1 MRRDAR
7 ISASWCPPH
16 SYREGAVSEA
26 VEVPGFGLVRAA
38 QGDDGVIRLESE
50 ATGSWIVELMP
61 RIDLASA
68 PSTVAPPPAAI
79 AVAQALATSLPELAG
94 LLQKSAPV
102 AGTSAGA
109 IGEAGDLI
117 VRFSP
122 EIRKGLLDGSYT
134 LVRNGLRT
142 LPKVRNT
149 LNGHFD
155 ETAEVVGAI
164 GATAAAGGAA
174 LASGAGSAGVAGAGA
189 AGAAGAAGVAG
200 ATGITATVA
209 LPLVIAAGAAL
220 AASWA
225 QQRWLEQTFAGVER
239 ALARIE
245 TRLRDDDFGTLEGAE
260 ALLEVIGDRAAF
272 GDLAPQIRAELAVA
286 HRQVEA
292 IYRSRLRFVER
303 FKVDLERWQV
313 EAVRKDGKP
322 VTWTPEVVKALIE
335 DDSTTVAE
343 LVVFFQ
349 AMLTRARI
357 STASAALLVTEGD
370 AMSAFHMIDGVRSS
384 IRHDYF
390 DLHNRLAALAR
401 NEIDASIWKNPFSS
415 KDRRKAH
422 DIVTILSG
430 NLDRAIGEHLPEPDE
445 VAEFAVPTSAFQSA
459 IPATA

>member
-1 MRRDAR
+1 M
-7 ISASWCPPH
+7 S
-16 SYREGAVSEA
+16 GA

-61 RIDLASA
+61 RIDLAPASA

-94 LLQKSAPV
+94 LLQRAAP
-102 AGTSAGA
+102 AASAGAEA
-109 IGEAGDLI
+109 IGEAGDLV

-122 EIRKGLLDGSYT
+122 EIRKGIVNGSYA
-134 LVRNGLRT
+134 LVQNGIRT

-149 LNGHFD
+149 LTGHFD

-164 GATAAAGGAA
+164 GATAGTAAV
-174 LASGAGSAGVAGAGA
+174 ASGAGSAGVAGAGA

-422 DIVTILSG
+422 DIVTILAG

-445 VAEFAVPTSAFQSA
+445 VAEFAVPASAFQA
-459 IPATA
+459 AVPVTA

>member
-1 MRRDAR
+1 MAD
-7 ISASWCPPH
+7 P
-16 SYREGAVSEA
+16 
-26 VEVPGFGLVRAA
+26 VEVPGFGMVRAV
-38 QGDDGVIRLESE
+38 QGDDGAIRLESS

-61 RIDLASA
+61 RIDISPV
-68 PSTVAPPPAAI
+68 PSTSAPPPAAI
-79 AVAQALATSLPELAG
+79 AVASALSAALPELAG
-94 LLQKSAPV
+94 LLQRAAP
-102 AGTSAGA
+102 AAQGAAQAGA
-109 IGEAGDLI
+109 EVGDLV

-122 EIRKGLLDGSYT
+122 QIRQGLLDGTYE
-134 LVRNGLRT
+134 LVKAGGRILPRARN
-142 LPKVRNT
+142 VV
-149 LNGHFD
+149 NGQFSQ
-155 ETAEVVGAI
+155 TAEVVGLA
-164 GATAAAGGAA
+164 GATAAAGTVVASSGGAA
-174 LASGAGSAGVAGAGA
+174 VAGAGA

-200 ATGITATVA
+200 ATGLTATVA

-245 TRLRDDDFGTLEGAE
+245 TRLRDDDFGALDGAE
-260 ALLEVIGDRAAF
+260 ALLEAIGDRAAF
-272 GDLAPQIRAELAVA
+272 GELAPQIRSELAVA

-303 FKVDLERWQV
+303 FKVDLERWQID
-313 EAVRKDGKP
+313 AIGKDGRP

-357 STASAALLVTEGD
+357 ATATAALLVTEGD
-370 AMSAFHMIDGVRSS
+370 SASAFHMIDGVRSS

-401 NEIDASIWKNPFSS
+401 VEIDASIWKNPFSS
-415 KDRRKAH
+415 KDRKKAH
-422 DIVTILSG
+422 EIIALLAG

-445 VAEFAVPTSAFQSA
+445 VVEFVVPASAFEVAGEEVTISGA
-459 IPATA
+459 

>member
-1 MRRDAR
+1 MG
-7 ISASWCPPH
+7 H
-16 SYREGAVSEA
+16 A
-26 VEVPGFGLVRAA
+26 VEVPGFGLVRAE
-38 QGDDGVIRLESE
+38 QSDEGVIRLESS

-61 RIDLASA
+61 RIEVSPVPSPSA
-68 PSTVAPPPAAI
+68 PAPAAI
-79 AVAQALATSLPELAG
+79 AVANALGTALPELAG
-94 LLQKSAPV
+94 LLQRAAPV
-102 AGTSAGA
+102 VQDVAPLGT
-109 IGEAGDLI
+109 EAGDLI
-117 VRFSP
+117 VRFAP
-122 EIRKGLLDGSYT
+122 EIRQGLLDGTYE
-134 LVRNGLRT
+134 LVKSGGRI
-142 LPKVRNT
+142 LPKARNV

-155 ETAEVVGAI
+155 QTAEVIGVAGAS
-164 GATAAAGGAA
+164 AAAAGVAT
-174 LASGAGSAGVAGAGA
+174 GAGGAGVAGAGA
-189 AGAAGAAGVAG
+189 AGAAGAAGVAS
-200 ATGITATVA
+200 ATGITAAVA
-209 LPLVIAAGAAL
+209 LPIVIAAGAAL

-225 QQRWLEQTFAGVER
+225 QQRWLEQTFAGIER

-272 GDLAPQIRAELAVA
+272 GELSPQVRAELAVA

-303 FKVDLERWQV
+303 FKADLERWQV
-313 EAVRKDGKP
+313 EAIGKDGKP

-357 STASAALLVTEGD
+357 STATAALLVTEGD
-370 AMSAFHMIDGVRSS
+370 AVSAFRIIDGVRSS

-401 NEIDASIWKNPFSS
+401 VEIDAAIWKNPFSS

-422 DIVTILSG
+422 QIVSLLAG
-430 NLDRAIGEHLPEPDE
+430 NLDRSIGDHLPEPDE
-445 VAEFAVPTSAFQSA
+445 SVEFVVPMSA
-459 IPATA
+459 IVQTSDSVG

>member
-1 MRRDAR
+1 M
-7 ISASWCPPH
+7 
-16 SYREGAVSEA
+16 SEA

-61 RIDLASA
+61 RIDLAPA
-68 PSTVAPPPAAI
+68 PSTVAPPPAAL

-102 AGTSAGA
+102 AGAGAEA

-164 GATAAAGGAA
+164 GATAAAGSAA
-174 LASGAGSAGVAGAGA
+174 VASGAGSAGVAGAGA

-322 VTWTPEVVKALIE
+322 VTWTPEVVKVLIE

-357 STASAALLVTEGD
+357 STASAALLVTQGD
-370 AMSAFHMIDGVRSS
+370 AMSAFRMIDDVRSS

-422 DIVTILSG
+422 DIVSILSG

-445 VAEFAVPTSAFQSA
+445 VAEFAVPASAFQPA
-459 IPATA
+459 IPATAR

>member
-1 MRRDAR
+1 
-7 ISASWCPPH
+7 
-16 SYREGAVSEA
+16 
-26 VEVPGFGLVRAA
+26 LVRAA

-61 RIDLASA
+61 RIDLAPVPSA
-68 PSTVAPPPAAI
+68 TAPPPAAI
-79 AVAQALATSLPELAG
+79 AVAQALATALPELAG
-94 LLQKSAPV
+94 LLQKSGSV
-102 AGTSAGA
+102 AGAGAGA
-109 IGEAGDLI
+109 IGEAGDLV

-122 EIRKGLLDGSYT
+122 EIRKGIVDGSYA
-134 LVRNGLRT
+134 LVRNGIRT

-149 LNGHFD
+149 LTGHFD

-164 GATAAAGGAA
+164 GATAGTAAVVSSAGG
-174 LASGAGSAGVAGAGA
+174 AGVAGAGA

-245 TRLRDDDFGTLEGAE
+245 TRLRDDDFGTLDAAE

-272 GDLAPQIRAELAVA
+272 GDLAPQVRAELAVA

-313 EAVRKDGKP
+313 QAVRKDGKP
-322 VTWTPEVVKALIE
+322 VTWTPEVVDALIE

-370 AMSAFHMIDGVRSS
+370 AMSAFRIIDGVRSS

-415 KDRRKAH
+415 KDRRNAH
-422 DIVTILSG
+422 EIVSILSG

-445 VAEFAVPTSAFQSA
+445 VAEFAVPASAFQA
-459 IPATA
+459 ALPAAT

>member
-1 MRRDAR
+1 M
-7 ISASWCPPH
+7 
-16 SYREGAVSEA
+16 
-26 VEVPGFGLVRAA
+26 EVPGFGLVRAA
-38 QGDDGVIRLESE
+38 QGDDGVIRLESD

-61 RIDLASA
+61 RIDLAPA
-68 PSTVAPPPAAI
+68 PSAVAPPPAAI

-94 LLQKSAPV
+94 LLQKAAP
-102 AGTSAGA
+102 SAGA
-109 IGEAGDLI
+109 GAEVIGGAGDLI

-164 GATAAAGGAA
+164 GATAGTAAVV
-174 LASGAGSAGVAGAGA
+174 SGAGSAGVAGAGA

-313 EAVRKDGKP
+313 DAVRKDGKP

-370 AMSAFHMIDGVRSS
+370 AMSAFRMIDGVRSS

-401 NEIDASIWKNPFSS
+401 NEIDASPWKNPFSS

-445 VAEFAVPTSAFQSA
+445 VAEFAVPASAFQAA
-459 IPATA
+459 IPATT